1 MTSPSDTRA
10 LIAARSA
17 TRAVVTAATPAG
29 YEPWQ
34 TKLQRLIDAHN
45 RDALRK
51 NKVISSKTREE
62 RARTLFLCFRQL
74 REDGYKLADPTN
86 LKPKHIEVLMR
97 HWERE
102 GLSGSTLQCRL
113 SVLNALANWIGKP
126 GMIRAPGEYLED
138 PANAQRSYVAKV
150 DKSWSATEVDI
161 EAKLAEVMADDKYVG
176 MQLAVISAFGLRR
189 KEGVMFRPF
198 RAHKQSDGGGE
209 YIELTA
215 TSGTKGGRAR
225 VVLVTNVYQR
235 QILADAKALAGTAGN
250 HIGNPQLDLQQ
261 SLARFSNLMTKH
273 SITKK
278 MMGSTAHGLRHQ
290 YLNDRYEQ
298 IAGMPSPVRGGVVTP
313 ETREAD
319 LLARYTTT
327 EEAGH
332 SRLQVTTGYYG
343 SSAQPVLA
351 KT

>member
-10 LIAARSA
+10 IIGARAA
-17 TRAVVTAATPAG
+17 TRAAVASETPAG

-34 TKLQRLIDAHN
+34 AKLQRLIDAHN

-51 NKVISSKTREE
+51 HKIISSKTREE

-74 REDGYKLADPTN
+74 REDGYKLADPAN
-86 LKPKHIEVLMR
+86 LKPKHIEVLMKR
-97 HWERE
+97 WERE

-113 SVLNALANWIGKP
+113 SVLSALANWIGKP

-138 PANAQRSYVAKV
+138 PNNAKRSYVAKV
-150 DKSWSATEVDI
+150 DKSWSATDVDI
-161 EAKLAEVMADDKYVG
+161 EAKIAEVAADDVHVG
-176 MQLAVISAFGLRR
+176 MQLMVISAFGLRR
-189 KEGVMFRPF
+189 KEGVMFQPF
-198 RAHKQSDGGGE
+198 RAHKMSDGGGE

-225 VVLVTNVYQR
+225 VVPVTNDYQR
-235 QILADAKALAGTAGN
+235 RVLADAKKMAGTAGN
-250 HIGNPQLDLQQ
+250 HIGNPKLDLQQ
-261 SLARFSNLMTKH
+261 ALARFSNLMTKH
-273 SITKK
+273 GVTKK

-290 YLNDRYEQ
+290 YLNDRYAE

-313 ETREAD
+313 ETKEAD

-343 SSAQPVLA
+343 SSSKA
-351 KT
+351 